1 MFILDTDVLS
11 NLRKAKPH
19 PVARAW
25 LERTDPGALTTSV
38 VTIMEIQCGIERQ
51 KPSNPD
57 YAGATQAWL
66 DRLLEIAAFQVHPL
80 EVKAARLLGRMHETP
95 ALRQFTVSDP
105 RRKQPQT
112 AANSAADLAIAAIAI
127 TQGAVV
133 ATGNHAHFEMID
145 ACFPLFGL
153 YNPFLDTW
161 IRRPGEVS
169 SGAGA
174 P

>member
-1 MFILDTDVLS
+1 MFIIDTDVLS

-25 LERTDPGALTTSV
+25 LERTDPDALTTSV

-51 KPSNPD
+51 RPANPD

-66 DRLLEIAAFQVHPL
+66 DRLLETAAFQVHPL
-80 EVKAARLLGRMHETP
+80 EVKAALLLGRMHATP
-95 ALRQFTVSDP
+95 ALRNFTVSDP
-105 RRKQPQT
+105 RRKQPRT
-112 AANSAADLAIAAIAI
+112 AADLAIAAIAI
-127 TQGAVV
+127 AQGAVV

-145 ACFPLFGL
+145 ACFPLPGL
-153 YNPFLDTW
+153 YNPFLDLWVRQTT
-161 IRRPGEVS
+161 GGS
-169 SGAGA
+169 SGHPG